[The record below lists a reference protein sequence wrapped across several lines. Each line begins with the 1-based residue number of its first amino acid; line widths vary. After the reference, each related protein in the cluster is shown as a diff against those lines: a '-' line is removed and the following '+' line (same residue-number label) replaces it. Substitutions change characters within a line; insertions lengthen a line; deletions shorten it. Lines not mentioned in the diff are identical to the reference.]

1 LDLRFHV
8 EQSYETLC
16 GSVTV
21 TQFPNLKP
29 RSVSRGASSL
39 KDAMAL
45 RSAIAPSVWPHHNIQ
60 NHLNYENLGFS
71 QIVTRVTARSQLA
84 LPASE

>member
-21 TQFPNLKP
+21 TQNPHM
-29 RSVSRGASSL
+29 
-39 KDAMAL
+39 KDAMA
-45 RSAIAPSVWPHHNIQ
+45 
-60 NHLNYENLGFS
+60 
-71 QIVTRVTARSQLA
+71 
-84 LPASE
+84 